1 MKWQVDRAN
10 LLLGLVAWC
19 GIAQFAICV
28 YLAIESYPGGYAL
41 ESNFLSDLG
50 CARTSLGDANT
61 VSATLFNRSIMA
73 LGCAMLP
80 FLVVMPSSLVQ
91 AQGVMRLCG
100 GLSSLGLIGIGATP
114 YDQYWVEHHL
124 ALLQWLG
131 PLVATV
137 IAYFVAARENGTN
150 SWVLC
155 AGTGL
160 FAAAVCGYAFVDSHA
175 GHVVFQK
182 LVAVVGICWFC
193 VVFVSVSLA
202 VAQPVIGRRVVAERQ
217 AERYLTD
224 WDRNRSRLKLRK
236 QAPGFRYEKH

>member
-28 YLAIESYPGGYAL
+28 YLAIEAYPGGYAL
-41 ESNFLSDLG
+41 DSNFLSDLG
-50 CARTSLGDANT
+50 CSRTSLGDANT
-61 VSATLFNRSIMA
+61 VSATLFNYSIIV

-80 FLVVMPSSLVQ
+80 FLVVMPSTLVQ
-91 AQGVMRLCG
+91 AQGVMRFCG
-100 GLSSLGLIGIGATP
+100 VMSSLGLIGIGMTP

-124 ALLQWLG
+124 ALLLWLG
-131 PLVATV
+131 PLVTTV
-137 IAYFVAARENGTN
+137 IVYFVAARDNGTD
-150 SWVLC
+150 SWVLG

-160 FAAAVCGYAFVDSHA
+160 FAAAVCGYTFVGSHD

-202 VAQPVIGRRVVAERQ
+202 VVQPVIRRRVVAERQ
-217 AERYLTD
+217 AEEYLTTLA
-224 WDRNRSRLKLRK
+224 RNRSRLKLRK
-236 QAPGFRYEKH
+236 QPPGFRYEKH